1 MNASLGRALIP
12 PLRDMRN
19 QAARRWSGLSWAGRR
34 VITICAALLAMGL
47 GWALVY
53 EPLQSSLAK
62 NRIRIQELRAQASIM
77 RGQSAAVQS
86 IRTMAPVAAS
96 ATPSVAD
103 VAGLQALFG
112 PRTIVTIAI
121 NPLPRN
127 ATGVATFKIAV
138 DQAPYSLLIDRLE
151 QATNRYRV
159 RVLSMAL
166 ARSSGAP
173 PQATM
178 PALVSG
184 EILLVDWQ

>member
-1 MNASLGRALIP
+1 MNASLRRALIP

-19 QAARRWSGLSWAGRR
+19 QAARRWSELSWAGRSA
-34 VITICAALLAMGL
+34 ITICAALLAMGL
-47 GWALVY
+47 TWALVY

-62 NRIRIQELRAQASIM
+62 NRVRIQELRAQASKM
-77 RGQSAAVQS
+77 REQAAAVQS

-96 ATPSVAD
+96 ATLGVAD
-103 VAGLQALFG
+103 VAGLQTLFG
-112 PRTIVTIAI
+112 PRTIVTIAM
-121 NPLPRN
+121 NQLPGN

-138 DQAPYSLLIDRLE
+138 DQAPYSVLIDRLE
-151 QATNRYRV
+151 QATGRYRV

-173 PQATM
+173 SQATV

-184 EILLVDWQ
+184 EILLVDSQ

>member
-19 QAARRWSGLSWAGRR
+19 HAVRRWAGLSWAGRR
-34 VITICAALLAMGL
+34 VITICAALLGMGL
-47 GWALVY
+47 SWALVY

-62 NRIRIQELRAQASIM
+62 NRIRIQELRAQLSIM
-77 RGQSAAVQS
+77 REQATAVQS

-96 ATPSVAD
+96 ATLGVAD

-121 NPLPRN
+121 NSSPGN
-127 ATGVATFKIAV
+127 ATGVATFKVAV
-138 DQAPYSLLIDRLE
+138 DQAPYSVLIDRLE
-151 QATNRYRV
+151 QATGRYRV
-159 RVLSMAL
+159 RVLSMTL
-166 ARSSGAP
+166 VRSSAAP
-173 PQATM
+173 AQATM

-184 EILLVDWQ
+184 EILLVDSQ